1 MRRLAMIVGAAALA
15 SLSPAQENFNKAA
28 IDNYI
33 RAYVDSG
40 NLSGVVIV
48 AKKQK
53 IVFEKSYGFA
63 DRQHRVPNTASTQF
77 HVASLSMQFTAAAV
91 LRLIDAG
98 PLQLDQNVAA
108 FAPGIEG
115 ANRISIRDLLAERS
129 GLPDIN
135 TLPDYEDILQ
145 HHQTPG
151 SLVARIN
158 GLSLL
163 FQPGSKHLHE
173 EHSAYNLLALIV
185 EKTTGVP
192 FSVAMERLVFLPI
205 GLTSSG
211 VDDDSITTASRMAT
225 GYEPEGVYGIKPAT
239 LIHWSAKTGNASI
252 FTTARDEARLV
263 TELFQG
269 HLLSESS
276 RELLTSSSPRV
287 GFGWFR
293 GQDKRFGETAYYMN
307 GRAPGF
313 SSFVLYL
320 PDSQTTVVVLS
331 NIYSSASTTIG
342 NDVAALS
349 LGLPYKPFVVM
360 KPAPSGSELET
371 CAGSFQFGPD
381 FYQPNAVITLIADG
395 SGLRFEWPSGS
406 ISPLIPLS
414 PDHFIDRS
422 YWVEVSI
429 QRDASGKPVS
439 LSYDHLLGK
448 SASPPR

>member
-225 GYEPEGVYGIKPAT
+225 GYEPEGVYGI
-239 LIHWSAKTGNASI
+239 
-252 FTTARDEARLV
+252 
-263 TELFQG
+263 
-269 HLLSESS
+269 
-276 RELLTSSSPRV
+276 
-287 GFGWFR
+287 
-293 GQDKRFGETAYYMN
+293 
-307 GRAPGF
+307 
-313 SSFVLYL
+313 
-320 PDSQTTVVVLS
+320 
-331 NIYSSASTTIG
+331 
-342 NDVAALS
+342 
-349 LGLPYKPFVVM
+349 
-360 KPAPSGSELET
+360 
-371 CAGSFQFGPD
+371 
-381 FYQPNAVITLIADG
+381 
-395 SGLRFEWPSGS
+395 
-406 ISPLIPLS
+406 
-414 PDHFIDRS
+414 
-422 YWVEVSI
+422 
-429 QRDASGKPVS
+429 
-439 LSYDHLLGK
+439 
-448 SASPPR
+448 